1 MAQAV
6 DDVYFMVMTGV
17 WKMADLEDWAVAR
30 SEEAVDEAREEIEK
44 EAYDEGH
51 ADGYKEAIKDA
62 QKAVEDLI

>member
-17 WKMADLEDWAVAR
+17 WKMADLEDWAVVR
-30 SEEAVDEAREEIEK
+30 SEEAIEAVRENIEQ

-51 ADGYKEAIKDA
+51 ADGYKEGVQDA
-62 QKAVEDLI
+62 RKAVEDLI